1 MNIIFKEILF
11 QKLKTKPNRKFIRR
25 LQTYV
30 DKTDEMTLDDF
41 QSFGRF
47 IPRERFLDS
56 QTEFLAKIINS
67 NYTSIYSSEEPH
79 FLRDDCTDVVVY
91 LGGLYIQALKNN
103 TFYKQVGEDSVQSD
117 NIKDVEEFYWEK
129 HVSKYKKLN
138 YGKD

>member
-30 DKTDEMTLDDF
+30 DKTDEMTLHDF

-56 QTEFLAKIINS
+56 QT
-67 NYTSIYSSEEPH
+67 
-79 FLRDDCTDVVVY
+79 
-91 LGGLYIQALKNN
+91 
-103 TFYKQVGEDSVQSD
+103 
-117 NIKDVEEFYWEK
+117 
-129 HVSKYKKLN
+129 
-138 YGKD
+138 

>member
-1 MNIIFKEILF
+1 
-11 QKLKTKPNRKFIRR
+11 
-25 LQTYV
+25 
-30 DKTDEMTLDDF
+30 MTLEDF

-67 NYTSIYSSEEPH
+67 NYTSTYTSEEPQ

-91 LGGLYIQALKNN
+91 VGGFYIQALKNN
-103 TFYKQVGEDSVQSD
+103 TFYKQVGDDSVQSD

-138 YGKD
+138 NGKD